1 MKMDAIFQRLAA
13 ADQGSI
19 SDCMLRL
26 GLDGWMDGLQAMG
39 KRAAFAGRARTLLL
53 APKRGVEALPTS
65 KYAIL
70 SSLDKGDV
78 LVIGGVDTK
87 ENQIGDNVA
96 SWGHKQGIAA
106 IVLDAP
112 VRDAVGMALVDM
124 PVFSRGKTAR
134 LPLTT
139 ETVAFDVPIVCG
151 GAQVRP
157 GDVVVGG
164 DDGVLVIP
172 QARLDDLLFQLEDM
186 ERIEE
191 ALQEAIRKGGP
202 LADVERLAKAKKTLR
217 IRPAA

>member
-1 MKMDAIFQRLAA
+1 MKMDAILQRLAA

-26 GLDGWMDGLQAMG
+26 GIDGWMDGLQAIG
-39 KRAAFAGRARTLLL
+39 KRATFAGRARTLML

-87 ENQIGDNVA
+87 ENQMGDNVA
-96 SWGHKQGIAA
+96 NWGHKQGIAA

-112 VRDAVGMALVDM
+112 VRDSVGMALVDM
-124 PVFSRGKTAR
+124 PIFSRGKSAR
-134 LPLTT
+134 LPVTT

-157 GDVVVGG
+157 GDIVVGG
-164 DDGVLVIP
+164 DDGVLVVP

-186 ERIEE
+186 EKIEE
-191 ALQEAIRKGGP
+191 TLQELIRKGGP
-202 LADVERLAKAKKTLR
+202 LAEVEKFVKAKKKLR
-217 IRPAA
+217 VQTAA